1 MRSLW
6 GIVFHLMINILAWP
20 SLGRAEDQGEA
31 ASVLDLKDVVIDGKY
46 FGRSMFWYRGEEAID
61 QVASADFQARFI
73 RGTSDVINNGYSSDN
88 FWYRLQIHNPYPG
101 PERIHLHD
109 PHNVYDEFEIYQGAQ
124 LLASLHNRDPL
135 HRRIVS
141 IDLPPGATSTLYI
154 RKKTNAVVQQ
164 TTFTFW
170 RDYEALRRSI
180 HTSELR
186 FQTVVTS
193 LMMSVFLTI
202 ALLFAYRKKMY
213 VFYLG
218 YLLSFVLFAT
228 WVWSVF
234 GMPVYSRYGGVVS
247 LFCVAF
253 TALFVNEFLEIKKH
267 SRLMHRLFLIF
278 AGLSFA
284 AMALEPIN
292 PIWRAFAGSILSI
305 VIQASTVCFGT
316 LLFIRY
322 RHPHVLIFNTA
333 FGSFFISGFVQ
344 LLIWMGIIDSAENLI
359 MFYGVAA
366 ENILMVLAIGHRIL
380 VTEAT
385 RKQNDNLLVHSFEQL
400 SKVFYPHQILQMRSG
415 KTVEETMPVGEKNA
429 CILYFQIV
437 GGSSL
442 MSESYESCVENFMDR
457 CRQLMMERYDPVA
470 FCSDAYIIRE
480 MGDTFLCS
488 VGYPFRQI
496 GTLKSDA
503 AVELAEKLI
512 REFEVMRKALDAP
525 QKIHCSIGI
534 VRGTVKSFFSRSGRI
549 RDDLWGRAIV
559 QASAYGAASR
569 QLFQQLGTESDN
581 IVILHDAVF
590 ESLSRP
596 MRKGFAILDLPLAS
610 AILGQDLDGQT
621 LGYRIYRAD
630 ADEVP
635 LRKAG

>member
-1 MRSLW
+1 
-6 GIVFHLMINILAWP
+6 MITILGWSP
-20 SLGRAEDQGEA
+20 LGRAADQQQA
-31 ASVLDLKDVVIDGKY
+31 APSVDLKEDAIDGEY
-46 FGRSMFWYRGEEAID
+46 FGRRMFWYRGEEAID
-61 QVASADFQARFI
+61 QVASAAFQDRFI
-73 RGTSDVINNGYSSDN
+73 RGTSDVINNGYTSDN
-88 FWYRLQIHNPYPG
+88 FWYRLQIHNPYP
-101 PERIHLHD
+101 ETQRIHLHD
-109 PHNVYDEFEIYQGAQ
+109 PHNVYDEFEVYLGSR
-124 LLASLHNRDPL
+124 LLASLHNHDPL
-135 HRRIVS
+135 HKRIVS
-141 IDLPPGATSTLYI
+141 IDLLPEATSTIYI

-193 LMMSVFLTI
+193 LMMSVFLTL
-202 ALLFAYRKKMY
+202 ALLFAYRKRMY

-218 YLLSFVLFAT
+218 YLLSFVMFAT

-234 GMPVYSRYGGVVS
+234 AMPIYSQYGGVVS

-253 TALFVNEFLEIKKH
+253 TALFVNEFLEIKRY
-267 SRLMHRLFLIF
+267 SRLMHNLFLIF

-305 VIQASTVCFGT
+305 IIQASTVVFGT

-322 RHPHVLIFNTA
+322 RYPHVLIFNTA
-333 FGSFFISGFVQ
+333 FGSFFFSGFIQ

-366 ENILMVLAIGHRIL
+366 ENILMVLAIGHRIV

-385 RKQNDNLLVHSFEQL
+385 RKHNDNLLVHSFEQL
-400 SKVFYPHQILQMRSG
+400 SKVFYPHQILQMRTG

-442 MSESYESCVENFMDR
+442 MSESYEACVENFMDR

-470 FCSDAYIIRE
+470 FSADAYIIRE

-496 GTLKSDA
+496 GPLKSDA

-512 REFEVMRKALDAP
+512 REFEAMRDALDAP
-525 QKIHCSIGI
+525 QKIYCSIGI

-569 QLFQQLGTESDN
+569 QLFKELGMEPDN

-596 MRKGFAILDLPLAS
+596 MRQGFAILDLPLAS
-610 AILGQDLDGQT
+610 AILGQDLDGKT
-621 LGYRIYRAD
+621 MGYRIYQTAAD
-630 ADEVP
+630 RIP
-635 LRKAG
+635 LRKVG

>member
-1 MRSLW
+1 MRSLL
-6 GIVFHLMINILAWP
+6 GLAFHLMITILCWP
-20 SLGRAEDQGEA
+20 SLGRASDQRGA
-31 ASVLDLKDVVIDGKY
+31 AFIVDLKQDRIDGEHL
-46 FGRSMFWYRGEEAID
+46 GRSMFWYRGEEGIES
-61 QVASADFQARFI
+61 VSSADFQERFT
-73 RGTSDVINNGYSSDN
+73 RGTSDVINSGYTSDN
-88 FWYRLQIHNPYPG
+88 FWYRLQFHNP
-101 PERIHLHD
+101 ELETQRIHLHD
-109 PHNVYDEFEIYQGAQ
+109 PHNVYDEFEVYLGSR
-124 LLASLHNRDPL
+124 LLGSLHNNDPL
-135 HRRIVS
+135 HIRIVS
-141 IDLPPGATSTLYI
+141 VDLPPQTTSTLYI

-170 RDYEALRRSI
+170 LDYEALRRSI

-193 LMMSVFLTI
+193 LLMSVFLTL
-202 ALLFAYRKKMY
+202 ALLFAYRKRIY

-218 YLLSFVLFAT
+218 YLLSFVMFAT

-234 GMPVYSRYGGVVS
+234 AMPTYSRYGGVVS
-247 LFCVAF
+247 LLCVAF
-253 TALFVNEFLEIKKH
+253 TALFVNEFLEIKQH
-267 SRLMHRLFLIF
+267 SRLMHNLFLLF

-284 AMALEPIN
+284 AMALELIN
-292 PIWRAFAGSILSI
+292 PIWRAFAGSMLSI
-305 VIQASTVCFGT
+305 IIQASTVIFGT

-322 RHPHVLIFNTA
+322 RYPHVLIFNTA
-333 FGSFFISGFVQ
+333 FGSFFFSGFIQ

-359 MFYGVAA
+359 LFYGVAA
-366 ENILMVLAIGHRIL
+366 ENILMVLAIGHRIV
-380 VTEAT
+380 VTEAS
-385 RKQNDNLLVHSFEQL
+385 RKHNDNLLVHSFEQL
-400 SKVFYPHQILQMRSG
+400 SKVFYPHQIMQMRTG

-442 MSESYESCVENFMDR
+442 ISESYEACVENFMDR

-470 FCSDAYIIRE
+470 FSADAYIIRE

-496 GTLKSDA
+496 GPLKSDA

-512 REFEVMRKALDAP
+512 QEFEVMREALDAP
-525 QKIHCSIGI
+525 QKIYCSIGI
-534 VRGTVKSFFSRSGRI
+534 VRGTVKSFFCRSGRI

-569 QLFQQLGTESDN
+569 QLFKELGAEPDN
-581 IVILHDAVF
+581 IIILHDAVF
-590 ESLSRP
+590 ESLSRTR
-596 MRKGFAILDLPLAS
+596 RKGFAILDLPLAS
-610 AILGQDLDGQT
+610 AILGQDLDGKT
-621 LGYRIYRAD
+621 MGYRIVRKAAD
-630 ADEVP
+630 ALP